1 MGKSEKSYWYR
12 TGESFFKAGLHSR
25 KSFLSAR
32 KKGGFSRALFELCFV
47 LGWVLGGGS
56 STRLQEVKVLAQP
69 FGRAFQLIDD
79 YDQDLTAKKENNYAV
94 LYGIKKAEA
103 TAKAYIESF
112 KQGLSNLQLESSNLM
127 GLAQAMEKAL

>member
-1 MGKSEKSYWYR
+1 M
-12 TGESFFKAGLHSR
+12 
-25 KSFLSAR
+25 
-32 KKGGFSRALFELCFV
+32 
-47 LGWVLGGGS
+47 GGGS